1 METEVVLTVAK
12 RWEQRWCAGRH
23 KKQDN
28 QEAHDRG
35 PEGCSSGWGVLYP
48 KSGGGEPMLMCHADV
63 HRYLGVDPDG

>member
-1 METEVVLTVAK
+1 MLTVAK

-48 KSGGGEPMLMCHADV
+48 KSGGGEPMLMCHAAV
-63 HRYLGVDPDG
+63 HRYLGVDPDV